1 MSRNYSDRTYS
12 DTYRPTGSSNRFHPY
27 QSHNNNHNS
36 HHNSSYRPSNNN
48 NKNKY
53 HSNNRRPHK
62 DRATQDTKLDD
73 QIAPKSSSLTTSTLQ
88 KWAQATAS
96 FKRYAPRAN
105 ETQIVERI
113 ETRYG
118 SFEGHDGAPVPR
130 YSNFEDEEEEEE
142 EVFSMMNHGGKR
154 GIGAMEEGREG
165 CSAVAYVRDVK
176 RRRMEGGVGDGVV
189 DLTGDDEEDVDYA
202 KSSEWSWPGG
212 DED

>member
-1 MSRNYSDRTYS
+1 MSRNYSDRNYS
-12 DTYRPTGSSNRFHPY
+12 DTYRPSGSSNRFHPY

-36 HHNSSYRPSNNN
+36 AYRPSHHSKN
-48 NKNKY
+48 NKY
-53 HSNNRRPHK
+53 HSANRRPHK
-62 DRATQDTKLDD
+62 DRATQDAKLDD

-113 ETRYG
+113 EARYG

-130 YSNFEDEEEEEE
+130 YSNFSEEEEDEEE
-142 EVFSMMNHGGKR
+142 EVFSMINHGGKR
-154 GIGAMEEGREG
+154 GIGEMEEGREG

-176 RRRMEGGVGDGVV
+176 RRRMKEGMVV
-189 DLTGDDEEDVDYA
+189 DLTGDDDEDVDYA

-212 DED
+212 DEE

>member
-1 MSRNYSDRTYS
+1 MSRNYSDHNYS
-12 DTYRPTGSSNRFHPY
+12 DTYRPSGSSNRFHPY

-36 HHNSSYRPSNNN
+36 SYRPSHHS
-48 NKNKY
+48 KNSKY

-62 DRATQDTKLDD
+62 DRATQDAKLDD

-88 KWAQATAS
+88 KWAHATAS

-105 ETQIVERI
+105 ETQIIERI
-113 ETRYG
+113 EARYG
-118 SFEGHDGAPVPR
+118 DFDGPVPR
-130 YSNFEDEEEEEE
+130 YNNFEDEDEEEEEE
-142 EVFSMMNHGGKR
+142 EVVFSMMNGGGGKR
-154 GIGAMEEGREG
+154 GIGEMEEGREG

>member
-1 MSRNYSDRTYS
+1 MSRNYSDRNYS
-12 DTYRPTGSSNRFHPY
+12 DTYRPSGSSNRFHPY

-48 NKNKY
+48 KNKY

-62 DRATQDTKLDD
+62 DRATQDAKLDD

-165 CSAVAYVRDVK
+165 YSAVAYVRDVK

-189 DLTGDDEEDVDYA
+189 DLTGDDDEDVDYA

-212 DED
+212 DEE

>member
-1 MSRNYSDRTYS
+1 MSRNYSDRNHS
-12 DTYRPTGSSNRFHPY
+12 DTYRPSGSSNRFHPY

-36 HHNSSYRPSNNN
+36 SYRPSHHSKN
-48 NKNKY
+48 NKY

-62 DRATQDTKLDD
+62 DRATQDAKLDD

-96 FKRYAPRAN
+96 FKRYAPRTN
-105 ETQIVERI
+105 ETQIIERI
-113 ETRYG
+113 EARYG

-130 YSNFEDEEEEEE
+130 YSNFSEEEEDEEE

-176 RRRMEGGVGDGVV
+176 RRRMEEGVVV

-202 KSSEWSWPGG
+202 ESSEWSWPDG
-212 DED
+212 DEE

>member
-12 DTYRPTGSSNRFHPY
+12 DAYRPSGSSNRFHPY
-27 QSHNNNHNS
+27 QSNNNNHNS
-36 HHNSSYRPSNNN
+36 HHKSSYRPSNNN
-48 NKNKY
+48 NNKY

-62 DRATQDTKLDD
+62 DRATQDAKLDD

-105 ETQIVERI
+105 ETRTVERI
-113 ETRYG
+113 EARYG
-118 SFEGHDGAPVPR
+118 NFEGHDGAPVPR
-130 YSNFEDEEEEEE
+130 YSNFSEEEEDEEE

-176 RRRMEGGVGDGVV
+176 RRRMEEGVVV
-189 DLTGDDEEDVDYA
+189 DLTGDGEEDVDYA
-202 KSSEWSWPGG
+202 ESSEWSWPGG
-212 DED
+212 DEQ